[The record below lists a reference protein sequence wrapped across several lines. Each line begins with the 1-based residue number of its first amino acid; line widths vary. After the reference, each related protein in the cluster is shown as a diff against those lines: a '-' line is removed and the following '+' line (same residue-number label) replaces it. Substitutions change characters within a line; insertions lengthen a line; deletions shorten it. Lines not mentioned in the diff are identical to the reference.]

1 MVYFMGLI
9 CSCLVTGYIF
19 FAFMDGLYERKYN
32 NKWIYCISLFSYL
45 VIDVLIAGLRIPALN
60 IIFTI
65 MVLFGLSYGLYNP
78 YKKSII
84 INTIVFFLYLFS
96 VDLIATAVFSTLF
109 FNSISSALYEPKL
122 FFVTGLANMFLLICT
137 YRPFLHI
144 LKRYQV
150 SKVRII
156 LYIYMLFLMVFEIG
170 ILYYEVLKEN
180 NQENNITILIICIA
194 FMIVDLGVLY
204 LYQTISK
211 TSILERKAELLEQQR
226 KMVIKYTEELQERYD
241 NSKKV
246 LHDVKKHLNV
256 IEKLQDTDIELKK
269 KYAIELKSVIDGLT
283 EQFQCNNKI
292 IKVIIWDKMQIC
304 ENESIIFDISMQDIE
319 FSFMDDMDITILFA
333 NLLDNAVEACSLIK
347 DVSRREISLRIH
359 KFKYYVVI
367 KMKNT
372 TKCIQEDKKEEI
384 INNSEHEGIGLE
396 IIKEVVEKYGGNLTY
411 GQDDGYFETKII
423 LPDINDEK

>member
-32 NKWIYCISLFSYL
+32 NKWIYCISLFSFL

-150 SKVRII
+150 SKVRIK
-156 LYIYMLFLMVFEIG
+156 IG
-170 ILYYEVLKEN
+170 RAHV
-180 NQENNITILIICIA
+180 
-194 FMIVDLGVLY
+194 
-204 LYQTISK
+204 
-211 TSILERKAELLEQQR
+211 
-226 KMVIKYTEELQERYD
+226 
-241 NSKKV
+241 
-246 LHDVKKHLNV
+246 
-256 IEKLQDTDIELKK
+256 
-269 KYAIELKSVIDGLT
+269 
-283 EQFQCNNKI
+283 
-292 IKVIIWDKMQIC
+292 
-304 ENESIIFDISMQDIE
+304 
-319 FSFMDDMDITILFA
+319 
-333 NLLDNAVEACSLIK
+333 
-347 DVSRREISLRIH
+347 
-359 KFKYYVVI
+359 
-367 KMKNT
+367 
-372 TKCIQEDKKEEI
+372 
-384 INNSEHEGIGLE
+384 
-396 IIKEVVEKYGGNLTY
+396 
-411 GQDDGYFETKII
+411 
-423 LPDINDEK
+423 